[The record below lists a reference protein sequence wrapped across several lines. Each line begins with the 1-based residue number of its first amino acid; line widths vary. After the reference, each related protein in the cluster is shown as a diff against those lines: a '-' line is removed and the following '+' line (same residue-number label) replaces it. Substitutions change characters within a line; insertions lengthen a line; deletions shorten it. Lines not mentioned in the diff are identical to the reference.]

1 MAVYAQV
8 LIRPNADRLETISI
22 RLRTHPR
29 STKIFHRNP
38 KLKKLRISV
47 AFLNT
52 YLVIEFR
59 IMIMIW
65 HCLSV
70 APIHFRYD
78 CKWSRDDVI
87 KVSCITDFYHFPK
100 RHLKFSERTLRF
112 VRCFGS
118 FDADF
123 SYNSISDHVNRN
135 VTWYTDPR
143 SIFL

>member
-8 LIRPNADRLETISI
+8 LIRPNSNRLETCSI
-22 RLRTHPR
+22 RLYPTLGHTPTFENRH
-29 STKIFHRNP
+29 FW
-38 KLKKLRISV
+38 LKMTFQK
-47 AFLNT
+47 FWNT

-59 IMIMIW
+59 VMIVIG
-65 HCLSV
+65 HCLSA

-78 CKWSRDDVI
+78 CTWMRDDVI

-100 RHLKFSERTLRF
+100 RHLKYSERTLRF
-112 VRCFGS
+112 VRCFDS

-123 SYNSISDHVNRN
+123 GYNSISDHVIEN

-143 SIFL
+143 SIFQ